1 MFNVMKLG
9 INTVL
14 FKAFDVKT
22 ALKAIKL
29 AGYDGAEL
37 SAIQGMCEHL
47 VLDAWETQVPL
58 VKAAAKEAGV
68 DLIVAAP
75 VYDPDE
81 CGVEEFLD
89 RRRQSEDILGSLMN
103 DELPEVMPAAMTK
116 FSERLLTEENLPEL
130 CFGNNCFLLNM
141 KGIEWNDTT
150 EAVLRRL
157 TGKLGMNVILTD
169 AGETVLKNSEK
180 LRQLGVHVMLDL
192 NELHHKKQIRAYLPL
207 IGSGLVCAI
216 GSDWASEAPYRFL
229 RKTKKRMDE
238 AFETV
243 MAASA
248 HLLGK

>member
-1 MFNVMKLG
+1 M
-9 INTVL
+9 IID
-14 FKAFDVKT
+14 FKAHVMPGMD
-22 ALKAIKL
+22 KACKNRIDTIRRL
-29 AGYDGAEL
+29 
-37 SAIQGMCEHL
+37 M
-47 VLDAWETQVPL
+47 
-58 VKAAAKEAGV
+58 AAKEAGV

-180 LRQLGVHVMLDL
+180 LQQLGVHVMLDL
-192 NELHHKKQIRAYLPL
+192 DELHHKKQIRAYLPL